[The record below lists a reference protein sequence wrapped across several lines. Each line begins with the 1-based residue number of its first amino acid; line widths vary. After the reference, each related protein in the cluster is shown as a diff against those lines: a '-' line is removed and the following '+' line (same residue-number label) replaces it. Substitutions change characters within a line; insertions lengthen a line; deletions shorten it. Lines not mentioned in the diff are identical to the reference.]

1 MKFSA
6 VAEVVLA
13 LGWDERMVDSIAVLP
28 AIIFTVHPKEHGA
41 TPENVIASRTRAQRV
56 MLHEMVK
63 TASREK
69 RRHQLARAG
78 GTTI

>member
-13 LGWDERMVDSIAVLP
+13 LGWDERMVDCIAISMLISRYVCSAVLP

-69 RRHQLARAG
+69 
-78 GTTI
+78 